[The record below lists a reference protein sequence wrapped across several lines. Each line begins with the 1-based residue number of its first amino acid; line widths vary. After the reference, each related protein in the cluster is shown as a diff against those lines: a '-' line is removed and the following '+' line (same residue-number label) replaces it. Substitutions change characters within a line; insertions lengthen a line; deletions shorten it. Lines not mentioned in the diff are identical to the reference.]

1 MNKPFVDWIQSGKD
15 NVISLKSEKYS
26 LEKEHG
32 YTRIEKKKNT
42 LNPDKSEVRTRKE
55 R

>member
-32 YTRIEKKKNT
+32 YTRIEKKKKH
-42 LNPDKSEVRTRKE
+42 PDKSEVRTRKE